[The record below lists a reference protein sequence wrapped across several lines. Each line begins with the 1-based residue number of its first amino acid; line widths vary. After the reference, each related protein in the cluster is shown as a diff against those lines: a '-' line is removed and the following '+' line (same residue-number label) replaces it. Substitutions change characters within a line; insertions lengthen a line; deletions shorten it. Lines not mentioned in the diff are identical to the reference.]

1 MPYERLIKLLHLSKL
16 PEDLI
21 RVIEHLTSH
30 WSTLLHLKGEEE
42 VIEPDIM
49 LLVKRIFQGNNLS
62 VLLFILSIKRLS
74 FLLHKT
80 YVNA

>member
-1 MPYERLIKLLHLSKL
+1 MPYECLIKLLHLSKL

-30 WSTLLHLKGEEE
+30 WSTLLHLKREEE
-42 VIEPDIM
+42 VIEPDM

-62 VLLFILSIKRLS
+62 VLLFILSIK
-74 FLLHKT
+74 
-80 YVNA
+80 